1 MVDKKIIAYRWQRT
15 FCIQRRHAWGIV
27 LTIIMPDKQWAETFI
42 LDNETPALPSMLEYT
57 GLHYNYGKFDHGD
70 VRDGNDSHH

>member
-42 LDNETPALPSMLEYT
+42 LDNETPALPSML
-57 GLHYNYGKFDHGD
+57 
-70 VRDGNDSHH
+70 